1 MLYVYEDPHAMDL
14 EPLSLTW
21 ATFEL
26 RCGACS
32 HIERIRR
39 VVGGQSLTLI
49 VRPHLAAVV
58 QERYPELPVNP
69 DKVEAGLWLNGVA
82 LWDDVAW
89 ERLQGISGYL
99 ATGDRLTGGNLSA
112 DESTEFYRLLQSGK
126 EPQLSPVATD
136 GPQLLMFLWDHFLS
150 NEEVVIADFDRW
162 YKDRVTTSFGHGVH
176 VIGDQGVYLGEGVTI
191 DPAVVLDTRHGPI
204 IIDDGTSVGSHV
216 VIAGPTY
223 LGPKCKIW
231 PYAFL
236 EEVSLGPVC
245 RAMGQVE
252 GTIMQGF
259 TNKQHDG
266 FLGHAYLGSWVNLGA
281 GTTNSDLKNNYGDV
295 RVTVNGRSVNSGS
308 RFVGCFLG
316 DHAKSAIGTLF
327 YTGTRVGVCANV
339 FGDVTPPKVVPSFAW
354 GGDGKVRYDLE
365 KCLDTMAVVKSRR
378 GEELTEA
385 ERTLYT
391 RLYGEDV

>member
-1 MLYVYEDPHAMDL
+1 MLYVYEDLHALDL
-14 EPLSLTW
+14 EPLSLTR

-39 VVGGQSLTLI
+39 IVGDQPLTLI
-49 VRPHLAAVV
+49 VRQQLAVVV
-58 QERYPELPVNP
+58 QERLPELPVNP
-69 DKVEAGLWLNGVA
+69 EKVEAGQWLNGAA
-82 LWDDVAW
+82 LWSETAW
-89 ERLQGISGYL
+89 GRLQGISGYL
-99 ATGDRLTGGNLSA
+99 ATGDHITGANLSA
-112 DESTEFYRLLQSGK
+112 EESTEFYRLLQAGK
-126 EPQLSPVATD
+126 EPQVSPAATD
-136 GPQLLMFLWDHFLS
+136 GPKLLSFLWDHFLS
-150 NEEVVIADFDRW
+150 NSEVVTADFERW
-162 YKDRVTTSFGHGVH
+162 YRDQAATSFGQGVH

-204 IIDDGTSVGSHV
+204 IIDDGTSVGSFA

-236 EEVSLGPVC
+236 EAVSFGPVC
-245 RAMGQVE
+245 RAMGQVVE
-252 GTIMQGF
+252 SIMQGF

-295 RVTVNGRSVNSGS
+295 KVVVNGRSVNSGS

-339 FGDVTPPKVVPSFAW
+339 FGHVTPPKVVPSFAW
-354 GGDGKVRYDLE
+354 GGDGKERYDLE
-365 KCLDTMAVVKSRR
+365 KCLDTMAVVKGRR

-385 ERTLYT
+385 ERALYT
-391 RLYGEDV
+391 RLYAENV